1 MLMGALPGAGLMTF
15 SIVAY
20 GNERVGRRT
29 LTTLLLA
36 MAAVGLVGA
45 AVAVVLTALTP
56 EIIAAIER
64 YIVPG
69 MRVGLLQGGLYYGA
83 FVGSTLGA
91 VVGLTLLM
99 TTRQSRDGRRGQ

>member
-1 MLMGALPGAGLMTF
+1 MGALPGAGLMTF

-29 LTTLLLA
+29 LKTLLLA
-36 MAAVGLVGA
+36 MAAVALVA
-45 AVAVVLTALTP
+45 TAVAVVLTAFTP
-56 EIIAAIER
+56 EITALIEQ

-69 MRVGLLQGGLYYGA
+69 TRGGLLHAGLYYGA
-83 FVGSTLGA
+83 FVGAALGV

-99 TTRQSRDGRRGQ
+99 TTRQP